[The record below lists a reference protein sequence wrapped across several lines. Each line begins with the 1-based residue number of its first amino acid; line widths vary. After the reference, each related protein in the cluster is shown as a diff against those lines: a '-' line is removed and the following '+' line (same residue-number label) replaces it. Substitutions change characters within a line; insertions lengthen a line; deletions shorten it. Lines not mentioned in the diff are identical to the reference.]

1 MPKKT
6 LRVLV
11 STVIIAGA
19 LVMVL
24 FSSATEDAA
33 YYKMVDEVMVSPEQ
47 WYGKPMQLH
56 GHVVNGSMEWRK
68 GTLDRRFK
76 VKGAEHVVQASY
88 SGVVPDTFK
97 DGSEVVMK
105 GTLGPNGFE
114 VEPGGIMAKCPS
126 RYEADKPTST
136 GSNPYGAATPSST
149 SAGK

>member
-1 MPKKT
+1 MAKRT
-6 LRVLV
+6 VRVVL

-19 LVMVL
+19 LVLLL
-24 FSSATEDAA
+24 FSSATESAA

-56 GHVVNGSMEWRK
+56 GHVVEGSMEWRK

-88 SGVVPDTFK
+88 TGVVPDTFK

-105 GTLGPNGFE
+105 GKLGPNGFE
-114 VEPGGIMAKCPS
+114 VEAGGIMAKCPS
-126 RYEADKPTST
+126 KYEAVAPTVTASGT
-136 GSNPYGAATPSST
+136 G
-149 SAGK
+149 K

>member
-1 MPKKT
+1 MAKKT
-6 LRVLV
+6 VRVLL
-11 STVIIAGA
+11 STVIVAGA
-19 LVMVL
+19 LVLLL
-24 FSSATEDAA
+24 FSSATESAA

-56 GHVVNGSMEWRK
+56 GHVVDGSMEWRK

-105 GTLGPNGFE
+105 GRLGPNGFE

-126 RYEADKPTST
+126 RYEAAAP
-136 GSNPYGAATPSST
+136 GSVG
-149 SAGK
+149 AGK

>member
-1 MPKKT
+1 MAKKT
-6 LRVLV
+6 VRVLL
-11 STVIIAGA
+11 STIIVVGA
-19 LVMVL
+19 LVLLL
-24 FSSATEDAA
+24 FSSATESAA

-56 GHVVNGSMEWRK
+56 GHVVDGSMEWRK

-105 GTLGPNGFE
+105 GRLGPNGFE

-126 RYEADKPTST
+126 RYEAAKPTTASE
-136 GSNPYGAATPSST
+136 
-149 SAGK
+149 GK